1 MDKAIITVLL
11 IVCGVVATM
20 TVFNEVLPAINQSQ
34 GAIASAANDASERM
48 TTRIE
53 IIQTGVNGNQVSL
66 WVKNVGSS
74 TISDIAGSDIIFGL
88 LDTAIPVNFGSLAK
102 PSWNFEITG
111 NHDRWTPSVTICI
124 TINLATPPAP
134 GTYLVKVVIPNGV
147 SDEAS
152 FSVG

>member
-20 TVFNEVLPAINQSQ
+20 TIFNEVLPAINQSQ
-34 GAIASAANDASERM
+34 GAIASAASDASDRM
-48 TTRIE
+48 TSRIE
-53 IIQTGVNGNQVSL
+53 IIQTGVNGSQVTL

-74 TISDIAGSDIIFGL
+74 TIAGISHSDVVFGLTDSAIPIIFGGA
-88 LDTAIPVNFGSLAK
+88 DTPN
-102 PSWNFEITG
+102 WNFEITG
-111 NHDRWTPSVTICI
+111 SHDQWTPTVTICI
-124 TINLATPPAP
+124 TINLAAPPAA
-134 GTYLVKVVIPNGV
+134 GTYLVRVVIPNGV